1 MSLFP
6 IKDLGELDRRI
17 TILEAYTETDTFGQ
31 EVRTMGQDAFV
42 DEYGDRVVADG
53 GTTEGTACVVDAI
66 DALPGVITQVWAK
79 VDYMSGLEKEESNRL
94 ESIKRVEFGIRYN
107 SAINE
112 KMQVSW
118 DGEIFEIEA
127 VLPVERK
134 RFMHLI
140 TRLVD

>member
-6 IKDLGELDRRI
+6 INDLGELDRRI
-17 TILEAYTETDTFGQ
+17 TILTAYTQTDAYGQ

-42 DEYGDRVVADG
+42 DEYGERVVSDG

-66 DALPGVITQVWAK
+66 DSLPGVITQVWAK
-79 VDYMSGLEKEESNRL
+79 VDYMKGAEKEESDRL
-94 ESIKRVEFGIRYN
+94 GSVKRVDFGIRYN

-118 DGEIFEIEA
+118 DGDIFEVEA
-127 VLPVERK
+127 ILPVGRK
-134 RFMHLI
+134 QFMHLI

>member
-42 DEYGDRVVADG
+42 NEYGERVATDG

-79 VDYMSGLEKEESNRL
+79 VDYMSGSEKDDSNRL

-118 DGEIFEIEA
+118 DGDIFEIEA

>member
-118 DGEIFEIEA
+118 DGDIFEIEA

>member
-42 DEYGDRVVADG
+42 NEFGERVTTDG
-53 GTTEGTACVVDAI
+53 GTTEGTDCVVDAI

-79 VDYMSGLEKEESNRL
+79 VDYMSGLEKEESNRR

-118 DGEIFEIEA
+118 DGDIFEIEA

>member
-6 IKDLGELDRRI
+6 IKDLGELDRRV
-17 TILEAYTETDTFGQ
+17 TILEAYTETDLFGQ
-31 EVRTMGQDAFV
+31 SVRTMGQDAFV
-42 DEYGDRVVADG
+42 DEYGERVTADG
-53 GTTEGTACVVDAI
+53 GSTEGTTCVVNAI
-66 DALPGVITQVWAK
+66 DSLPGVITQVWAK
-79 VDYMSGLEKEESNRL
+79 VDYMNGTEKEDGNRL
-94 ESIKRVEFGIRYN
+94 EAVKRVDFGIRYN

-112 KMQVSW
+112 KMQISW
-118 DGEIFEIEA
+118 DGDTFEIEA

>member
-1 MSLFP
+1 MTLND
-6 IKDLGELDRRI
+6 IGELDRRI
-17 TILEAYTETDTFGQ
+17 TLRTPSIATNDYGER
-31 EVRTMGQDAFV
+31 VRT
-42 DEYGDRVVADG
+42 YAD
-53 GTTEGTACVVDAI
+53 TSS
-66 DALPGVITQVWAK
+66 LWAK
-79 VDYMSGLEKEESNRL
+79 VDYIKGKEGDEADKLASV
-94 ESIKRVEFGIRYN
+94 KRVDFGIRYN

-118 DGEIFEIEA
+118 DGDIFDIEA

>member
-53 GTTEGTACVVDAI
+53 GTAEGTACVVDAI

-118 DGEIFEIEA
+118 DGDIFEIEA

>member
-6 IKDLGELDRRI
+6 IKDLGDLDRRI
-17 TILEAYTETDTFGQ
+17 TILEAYTQTDSFGQ
-31 EVRTMGQDAFV
+31 SVRTMGQDAFV
-42 DEYGDRVVADG
+42 NEFGERVTQDG
-53 GTTEGTACVVDAI
+53 GTTESTTCVVNSI

-79 VDYMSGLEKEESNRL
+79 VDYMSGTEKEESNRL
-94 ESIKRVEFGIRYN
+94 ESIKRVDFGIRYN
-107 SAINE
+107 SAIGE
-112 KMQVSW
+112 TMQISW
-118 DGEIFEIEA
+118 DGDIFEIEA

>member
-6 IKDLGELDRRI
+6 INDLGELDRRI
-17 TILEAYTETDTFGQ
+17 TILEAYTQTNDFG
-31 EVRTMGQDAFV
+31 ESVRTMGQQAFV
-42 DEYGDRVVADG
+42 DNYDERVGTDG

-79 VDYMSGLEKEESNRL
+79 VDYLKGSEKEESERL
-94 ESIKRVEFGIRYN
+94 GSVKRVDFGIRYN

-118 DGEIFEIEA
+118 DGDIFEIEA
-127 VLPVERK
+127 VLPVGRK
-134 RFMHLI
+134 QFMHLI

>member
-42 DEYGDRVVADG
+42 NEYGERVATDG

-79 VDYMSGLEKEESNRL
+79 VDYMSGSEKEESNRL

-118 DGEIFEIEA
+118 DGDIFEIEA

>member
-17 TILEAYTETDTFGQ
+17 TILEAYTKTDTFGQ

-42 DEYGDRVVADG
+42 NEYGERVATDG

-79 VDYMSGLEKEESNRL
+79 VDYMSGSEKEESNRL

-118 DGEIFEIEA
+118 DGDIFEIEA

>member
-17 TILEAYTETDTFGQ
+17 TILEAYTKTDTFGQ

-42 DEYGDRVVADG
+42 DEYGERVVADG
-53 GTTEGTACVVDAI
+53 GTAEGTACVVDAI
-66 DALPGVITQVWAK
+66 DSLPGVITQVWAK
-79 VDYMSGLEKEESNRL
+79 VDYMSGTEKEESNRL
-94 ESIKRVEFGIRYN
+94 ESVKRVDFGIRYN

-112 KMQVSW
+112 KMQISW
-118 DGEIFEIEA
+118 DGDTFEIEA

>member
-42 DEYGDRVVADG
+42 NEYGERVATDG

-118 DGEIFEIEA
+118 DGDIFEIEA

>member
-42 DEYGDRVVADG
+42 NEYGERVATDG

-66 DALPGVITQVWAK
+66 DSLPGVITQVWAK
-79 VDYMSGLEKEESNRL
+79 VDYMSGSEKDDSNRL

-118 DGEIFEIEA
+118 DGDIFEIEA

>member
-42 DEYGDRVVADG
+42 NEFGERVTTDG
-53 GTTEGTACVVDAI
+53 GATEATACVVDAI

-79 VDYMSGLEKEESNRL
+79 VDYMSGSEKDESNRL
-94 ESIKRVEFGIRYN
+94 ESIKRVGFGIRYN

-118 DGEIFEIEA
+118 DGDIFEIEA

>member
-6 IKDLGELDRRI
+6 INDLGELDRRI
-17 TILEAYTETDTFGQ
+17 TILEAYTETNDFG
-31 EVRTMGQDAFV
+31 ESVRTMGQQAFV
-42 DEYGDRVVADG
+42 NNYGERVSTDG
-53 GTTEGTACVVDAI
+53 GTTEGTTCVVNAI

-79 VDYMSGLEKEESNRL
+79 VDYLKGSEKDESDRL
-94 ESIKRVEFGIRYN
+94 GSVKRVDFGIRYN

-118 DGEIFEIEA
+118 DGDIFEIEA
-127 VLPVERK
+127 VLPVGRK
-134 RFMHLI
+134 QFMHLI